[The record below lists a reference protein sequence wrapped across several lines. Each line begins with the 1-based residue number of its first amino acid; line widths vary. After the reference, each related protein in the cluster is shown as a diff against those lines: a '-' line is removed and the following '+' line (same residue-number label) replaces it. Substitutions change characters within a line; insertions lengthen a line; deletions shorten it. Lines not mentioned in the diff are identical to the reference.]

1 MFSFFRI
8 AGMLLVVAIGLS
20 AVMAQARAQSAVAGI
35 ELVSSEASSE
45 FQEGIRFNAV
55 VRSSAEIEEIAVRFR
70 IGQREVGAYEYLE
83 PEEVSGGDSVRAS
96 VLYRTNTSARY
107 IAPGTIIT
115 YSFVISD
122 ADGNHLDTP
131 EFEYIYH
138 DDRFEWDEISN
149 GIVTVSYHGPVS
161 FRAQEILDA
170 TVQTLEFMGPLLGA
184 GVEEPIRITMYNN
197 WPEMREALPPA
208 SAVTRR
214 ELITEGQ
221 AHSPEGVLL
230 VLGGAPRASGIASHE
245 VTHILVHR
253 AGEGS
258 LGRVP
263 SWLNEGLA
271 EFGNIQPGESYDRAL
286 FYAIQRNN
294 LLPITSMD
302 SQPGTPED
310 VIIFYGQARSIVH
323 YMVEEYGVEKMREL
337 MATIKSGKNFRN
349 AIPEVYGITPL
360 ELENEW
366 RDKLGVERRETFDDA
381 SALPTPLPTPALTLL
396 SIDALRQQ
404 GASGATAVP
413 AAAATAVPE
422 PTATPEPTVA
432 PEPEPTEVPQAT
444 VAPTAPPSARAEQVA
459 ATAVTALSEMES
471 EDNEQGGGSC
481 GLPTGGGVVEMSSV
495 AILAGLAWLWV
506 RRRRD

>member
-1 MFSFFRI
+1 MVSFIRI
-8 AGMLLVVAIGLS
+8 AGMLLVVTLGLS
-20 AVMAQARAQSAVAGI
+20 ALTAQAGAQSSVSGI
-35 ELVSSEASSE
+35 ELVSSEVTSE

-55 VRSSAEIEEIAVRFR
+55 VRSAAEIEEIAVRFR

-83 PEEVSGGDSVRAS
+83 QEEVSAGDGVRAS
-96 VLYRTNTSARY
+96 VLYRTNTAARY

-115 YSFVISD
+115 YSFVVSD

-131 EFEYIYH
+131 EYEYIYH
-138 DDRFEWDEISN
+138 DDRYEWDEISN

-170 TVQTLEFMGPLLGA
+170 TVKTLEFMGPLLGA

-208 SAVTRR
+208 SEVTRR

-230 VLGGAPRASGIASHE
+230 VLGGARRASGIASHE

-271 EFGNIQPGESYDRAL
+271 EYGNIQPGESYDRAL

-294 LLPITSMD
+294 LLPITGMD

-337 MATIKSGKNFRN
+337 MATIKSGKNYRN

-366 RDKLGVERRETFDDA
+366 RDKLGVERRESFEDA

-396 SIDALRQQ
+396 SIDAMRQQ
-404 GASGATAVP
+404 GSIGATAVP

-422 PTATPEPTVA
+422 PTATPEPTTA
-432 PEPEPTEVPQAT
+432 PEPEPTEVQQPTAG
-444 VAPTAPPSARAEQVA
+444 PTAPPAARVDQKAG
-459 ATAVTALSEMES
+459 TAVAELRELES
-471 EDNEQGGGSC
+471 EGGGSC
-481 GLPTGGGVVEMSSV
+481 GLPARGGAVEMSSIALV
-495 AILAGLAWLWV
+495 AGLAWLWI
-506 RRRRD
+506 RRRRGN